1 MKHLTILVVL
11 FACIS
16 GVASLAEAQEK
27 GKVLVILREG
37 ESQNLEM
44 LLKDE
49 VAVMRDQIEQA
60 GFEPVVASVSGKPF
74 AAEKTTIT
82 PDLKLDD
89 VHVADY
95 AGVMLPCLA
104 VDSPPAPEA
113 IAIIKKAAADGKPV
127 AAQRGSVPT
136 LAEAGVLTGKK
147 YAHAAEPSTDES
159 PAFKG
164 AEFVGTGVVQDGN
177 VITSGV
183 CPLAAV
189 SLNLE
194 DGTEEL
200 TRKFIESL
208 GGGK

>member
-1 MKHLTILVVL
+1 MKRWIVLAIL

-16 GVASLAEAQEK
+16 GVTSLAEAQQK

-44 LLKDE
+44 LLSDE
-49 VAVMRDQIEQA
+49 VVVMRDKIEQA
-60 GFEPVVASVSGKPF
+60 GFEAVVASVSGKPF
-74 AAEKTTIT
+74 AAEKTTVT
-82 PDLKLDD
+82 PDLKLGD
-89 VHVADY
+89 VNVADY
-95 AGVMLPCLA
+95 AGVMVPCLA

-113 IAIIKKAAADGKPV
+113 IAIIKEAAAEGKPV

-136 LAEAGVLTGKK
+136 LAAAGVLTGKK

-177 VITSGV
+177 VLTSGV

-194 DGTEEL
+194 DGTDEL
-200 TRKFIESL
+200 TQRFIDSL
-208 GGGK
+208 NSGK